1 MSNLMNLLFKTNAFR
16 ICKENQPFWYTSG
29 KIGPYFVNA
38 DYLYGSEEDS
48 KELLHFIDSELE
60 NSKKDEIP
68 EHIFQVVLDHYKT
81 NEIYKTVID
90 TMKDYIENELNP
102 FDIDYISGGERRD
115 WYFSILLA
123 YLLNKPHI
131 TIYKDLTTVESDCDF
146 TISNEV
152 TELPGKN
159 VLHIADLLNQSASFV
174 RAWVPAI
181 KNLGSTIKWSLF
193 AVDRKQGGTE
203 TLEEIGVEV
212 HSLLEIDTK
221 LFITARDL
229 GIINDAQLNMLKE
242 FKEDPDGTMR
252 HFLIAHPDFLENAL
266 KSPSEKTRK
275 RANLMI
281 EKDIY
286 RLNG

>member
-1 MSNLMNLLFKTNAFR
+1 MSNLMNLLFKTHAFR

-38 DYLYGSEEDS
+38 DYLYGSEEYS
-48 KELLHFIDSELE
+48 KELLDFIDGELE
-60 NSKKDEIP
+60 NAKKEDIP

-90 TMKDYIENELNP
+90 TMKEYIENELNP

-115 WYFSILLA
+115 WFFSILLA

-146 TISNEV
+146 TISKVV

-159 VLHIADLLNQSASFV
+159 VLHVADLLNQSASFV

-181 KNLGSTIKWSLF
+181 KDLGSKIKWSLF

-203 TLEEIGVEV
+203 TLEGIGIEV
-212 HSLLEIDTK
+212 HSLLNIDTQ
-221 LFITARDL
+221 LFVSARNL
-229 GIINDAQLNMLKE
+229 GIINDAQLEMLKE

-252 HFLIAHPDFLENAL
+252 SFLISHPEFLKNSL
-266 KSPSEKTRK
+266 NSPSEKTRK
-275 RANLMI
+275 RAQLMI
-281 EKDIY
+281 DKDIY
-286 RLNG
+286 RLNS